1 MNQDKKTDITT
12 DKEEIQRII
21 KTYFKNLYYTKQEN
35 LNEMDKFLVIYNLPK
50 LSLHQ
55 IRNDVN
61 RPINPSEHEAV
72 IKSPPTKYI
81 WLRIRWF

>member
-1 MNQDKKTDITT
+1 MNQDKKSDITT
-12 DKEEIQRII
+12 DKEEIQRLR

-35 LNEMDKFLVIYNLPK
+35 LKEMEKFLVIHNLPK

-55 IRNDVN
+55 ICNDVN

-72 IKSPPTKYI
+72 IKSPPIKNI
-81 WLRIRWF
+81 WLRTRWF